1 VSDHG
6 DPFGSL
12 VGQDAAASM
21 LRAAGESPVPAYL
34 LVGPSGAGVRQAAGL
49 FAGELLAAVA
59 EPSDADRHRRLAVA
73 EEHPDFVVIE
83 RVGPFITTEQARDAV
98 RAANTSPVEGSRK
111 VVMLT
116 DLHLVR
122 DAGPMLLKAVE
133 EPPPSTFFVLVAEEV
148 PPELITIASRC
159 VVVEFAAVSVDD
171 IVDALV
177 EAGVDERRAR
187 FAATASGGSLER
199 AQLLVTD
206 DEAAARWQ
214 AWADLPDQLDGTG
227 AKAATCVDGLL
238 GMLEGAAAPL
248 EARHAEERAALELR
262 AEQFGERGLGRSGFD
277 DRQKRELR
285 RLRVDELQMGLVAL
299 GGALRDRVIDARLS
313 PKHGAAVLSAVHEAG
328 VALQRN
334 PNERLLLQRVLL
346 EVGATERS

>member
-1 VSDHG
+1 MSDLVDRFEG
-6 DPFGSL
+6 L
-12 VGQDAAASM
+12 VGQGEALAM
-21 LRAAGESPVPAYL
+21 LRAAAESPVPAYL
-34 LVGPSGAGVRQAAGL
+34 LVGPSGSGVREAARV

-59 EPSDADRHRRLAVA
+59 DPADADRHRRLAIA

-83 RVGPFITTEQARDAV
+83 RVGPFITAEQARDAV
-98 RAANTSPVEGSRK
+98 RAANTSPVEVSRK

-133 EPPPSTFFVLVAEEV
+133 EPPPSTFFVLLAEEV
-148 PPELITIASRC
+148 PRELITIASRC
-159 VVVEFAAVSVDD
+159 VVVEFAAISVDD
-171 IVDALV
+171 IVASLV
-177 EAGVDERRAR
+177 EAGIDEQRAR

-199 AQLLVTD
+199 ARLLVTD
-206 DEAAARWQ
+206 DEAAARWS
-214 AWADLPDQLDGTG
+214 AWAELPDLLDGTG
-227 AKAATCVDGLL
+227 AKVATCVDRLL
-238 GMLEGAAAPL
+238 GLLEGAAAPL
-248 EARHAEERAALELR
+248 EARHAEERAALEVR

-299 GGALRDRVIDARLS
+299 GGALRDRVIDARLG
-313 PKHGAAVLSAVHEAG
+313 PERGAAVLAAVNDAG

-334 PNERLLLQRVLL
+334 PNERLLLQHVLL
-346 EVGATERS
+346 EVGATEGS